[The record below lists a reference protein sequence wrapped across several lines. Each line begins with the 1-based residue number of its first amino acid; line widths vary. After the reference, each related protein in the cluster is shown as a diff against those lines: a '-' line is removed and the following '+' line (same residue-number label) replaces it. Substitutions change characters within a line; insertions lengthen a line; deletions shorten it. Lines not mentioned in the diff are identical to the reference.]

1 MFDSR
6 ITENI
11 PSVALPFAVLG
22 LAVDL
27 LRPYLAVSDKVHQAG
42 VTTHDAPSGTQ
53 AERLPV
59 HDKVD
64 GFKPFP
70 FFTEVINHKFSIPL
84 SLINFKLNS
93 LPSLSKII
101 HQSSSVSLLMPVHK
115 RTWCTWPPSAF
126 THKHYMVLGWGWR
139 VV

>member
-6 ITENI
+6 VTENI

-42 VTTHDAPSGTQ
+42 VTAYDAPCGTKPECFSVHHQ
-53 AERLPV
+53 ENRLQTL
-59 HDKVD
+59 
-64 GFKPFP
+64 FI
-70 FFTEVINHKFSIPL
+70 FTEVVHIFSIPL
-84 SLINFKLNS
+84 SRIKFKLNS

-101 HQSSSVSLLMPVHK
+101 HQSSSVSLL
-115 RTWCTWPPSAF
+115 TPSF
-126 THKHYMVLGWGWR
+126 
-139 VV
+139 

>member
-11 PSVALPFAVLG
+11 PSVALPFAILG

-27 LRPYLAVSDKVHQAG
+27 LCPYLTVSDKEHQAG
-42 VTTHDAPSGTQ
+42 VTAHNAPCGTQ
-53 AERLPV
+53 AEGLPV

-70 FFTEVINHKFSIPL
+70 FFTEVVNIFSIPF
-84 SLINFKLNS
+84 SRIKFKLNS

-101 HQSSSVSLLMPVHK
+101 YQSSSVSLLTPNF
-115 RTWCTWPPSAF
+115 W
-126 THKHYMVLGWGWR
+126 
-139 VV
+139 